1 MISSS
6 FDYLTSDLK
15 SQNINK
21 NEFNFSFFD
30 DNSSLD
36 FNSFFDITRHSTDY
50 QLTKKEFE
58 KLDSDDIIIQL
69 SSSIKTISSCSNQL
83 KELSE
88 ILIMLKKLSEDNNLS
103 LLYKAKMIII
113 EKEFINRMKDWVMF
127 ELKNNSHDKKDEISP
142 SSN

>member
-21 NEFNFSFFD
+21 NESNFSFFD

-127 ELKNNSHDKKDEISP
+127 ELKNNSHDEKDEISP

>member
-21 NEFNFSFFD
+21 NESNFFFFD

-36 FNSFFDITRHSTDY
+36 FNPFFDITRHSTDY

-88 ILIMLKKLSEDNNLS
+88 ILIILKKLSKDNNFS

-127 ELKNNSHDKKDEISP
+127 ELKNNFS
-142 SSN
+142 